1 MKVHWF
7 SVLSLVGVILMA
19 GNSLGGGLQWK
30 KPMKTEAEVMSA
42 AHIPTIITTDD
53 AVEPFE
59 IVQVQQVEPV
69 QQLPRVIPSVPLNNE
84 HARHMEKPL
93 EPCTDQLGGLKS
105 IREISHDIRPMTA
118 SDVLP
123 EECAIDGQVFYGRHF
138 GQTCFMWKASAVS
151 TKAAY
156 FEDTQLERYGHTKV
170 CPAFQ
175 PILSGAKFFAT
186 VPILPYKM
194 GVIPP
199 KECVYTLG
207 HYRAGNCAP
216 YMAEPF
222 PISPRGALFQ
232 AGAVTGAVLAIP

>member
-1 MKVHWF
+1 
-7 SVLSLVGVILMA
+7 MA
-19 GNSLGGGLQWK
+19 ANSFGGGLQWK
-30 KPMKTEAEVMSA
+30 KPVTTETEVLSVTY
-42 AHIPTIITTDD
+42 IPAIITTEDMLESFEILQVQH
-53 AVEPFE
+53 VEP
-59 IVQVQQVEPV
+59 I
-69 QQLPRVIPSVPLNNE
+69 QQLPRVISTVYQNDE
-84 HARHMEKPL
+84 QAQYAERQL

-105 IREISHDIRPMTA
+105 IKEISHDIRPFTA
-118 SDVLP
+118 SGVLP
-123 EECAIDGQVFYGRHF
+123 EECTIDGNVFYGRHF
-138 GQTCFMWKASAVS
+138 SQTCFMWKASAVS

-170 CPAFQ
+170 CPVFQ
-175 PILSGAKFFAT
+175 PVLSGAKFFAT
-186 VPILPYKM
+186 VPILPYKT

-207 HYRAGNCAP
+207 HQRAGNCAP

>member
-1 MKVHWF
+1 MKVYWL
-7 SVLSLVGVILMA
+7 SVLSLVGIILMA
-19 GNSLGGGLQWK
+19 GNSLGCGLQWK
-30 KPMKTEAEVMSA
+30 KPVNSEAELLSVTHS
-42 AHIPTIITTDD
+42 PTIIATDD
-53 AVEPFE
+53 AIEPSE
-59 IVQVQQVEPV
+59 ILLVQQVELV
-69 QQLPRVIPSVPLNNE
+69 EQQPRLTPTVSQGNE
-84 HARHMEKPL
+84 QFQSMERQL
-93 EPCTDQLGGLKS
+93 EPCTDPSGLKS
-105 IREISHDIRPMTA
+105 IRDISHDIRPVTISGM
-118 SDVLP
+118 LP
-123 EECAIDGQVFYGRHF
+123 EECAIDSKEFHGRHF

-170 CPAFQ
+170 GPALQ
-175 PILSGAKFFAT
+175 PIVSGARFFAT

-232 AGAVTGAVLAIP
+232 AGAVTGAILAIP